1 MKTWKVSSKTN
12 SGKNDQATFVFR
24 AQWEIWCIAFFAG
37 EGGLEIFPLRVKKSR
52 VSKLA
57 KPSRLEFL
65 FAFSWHYE
73 TKSFHALLLSKKNCD
88 ECHAHTMRARGSPRT
103 WEPELVTNGTAWHR
117 GKERVQLV
125 EAKRVFS
132 LFFTAWIGTI
142 PGITPLTWKLEK
154 KKPVQMTIF

>member
-12 SGKNDQATFVFR
+12 SGKNDQATFVSR

-88 ECHAHTMRARGSPRT
+88 ECHAHTMRARRLPPA
-103 WEPELVTNGTAWHR
+103 WAPPKLVTNGTAWTKVKSAYNWLKQK
-117 GKERVQLV
+117 GFFPS
-125 EAKRVFS
+125 FS
-132 LFFTAWIGTI
+132 LPELALFRELHLWH
-142 PGITPLTWKLEK
+142 ES
-154 KKPVQMTIF
+154 